1 VISDGAGILAPM
13 GAAIE
18 IEGLVKRYG
27 RKVAVDGVSFQVQE
41 GEAFGYLGPNGAG
54 KTTTIRCLLGLI
66 TPTAGSLRVLGHDV
80 RRELPAVLNEIGH
93 LPGEFNVWPNMTGRQ
108 GLEYLGRLH
117 PRPPARTAELCD
129 RLELSAAD
137 LDRHV
142 RLYSRGMKQKIG
154 IVQAFQHAPPLVVLD
169 EPTEGLDPVMKD
181 RFVDL
186 LAEHRTAGG
195 STLLSS
201 HILPEV
207 EQATERVAV
216 LRAGKVVKVGA
227 TADLTGE
234 RIRHCTLQLKEPLAD
249 RSVLAVAGLTDLEGD
264 GTSFRFSFRGDM
276 EPLVRAL
283 AALPVRDFV
292 AEPERLSEAFFEV
305 YEGPAEASAPT
316 PGAGL

>member
-1 VISDGAGILAPM
+1 M

-18 IEGLVKRYG
+18 IDGLVKHYG
-27 RKVAVDGVSFQVQE
+27 RKVAVDGVSFEVAE

-66 TPTAGSLRVLGHDV
+66 TPTAGRLRVLGHDV
-80 RRELPAVLNEIGH
+80 RRELPAVLTEIGH

-108 GLEYLGRLH
+108 CLDYLGRLH
-117 PRPPARTAELCD
+117 PHPPARTAELCD
-129 RLELSAAD
+129 RFELSQAD

-142 RLYSRGMKQKIG
+142 RLYSRGMKQKVG
-154 IVQAFQHAPPLVVLD
+154 IVQAFQHDPPLVVLD

-186 LAEHRTAGG
+186 LAEHRKGGG

-234 RIRHCTLQLKEPLAD
+234 RVRHCTLLLKDPLPD
-249 RSVLAVAGLTDLEGD
+249 RSVLAMPGLEGLDGD

-276 EPLVRAL
+276 EPLLRVL
-283 AALPVRDFV
+283 GTLPVRDFI

-305 YEGPAEASAPT
+305 YEGPGDRTGEPAAPA
-316 PGAGL
+316 GAAT

>member
-1 VISDGAGILAPM
+1 M

-27 RKVAVDGVSFQVQE
+27 RNVAVDGVSFQVAE

-93 LPGEFNVWPNMTGRQ
+93 LPGEFSVWPNMTGRQ
-108 GLEYLGRLH
+108 CLEYLGRLH

-129 RLELSAAD
+129 RFELSAAD

-154 IVQAFQHAPPLVVLD
+154 IVQAFQHDPPLVVLD

-186 LAEHRTAGG
+186 LAEHRKQGG

-234 RIRHCTLQLKEPLAD
+234 RIRHCTITLREPLRD
-249 RSVLAVAGLTDLEGD
+249 RAALAVAGLQDLEGD

-276 EPLVRAL
+276 EPLIRAL
-283 AALPVRDFV
+283 ATLPVLDFV

-305 YEGPAEASAPT
+305 YEGPDRTASPAAEAAAP
-316 PGAGL
+316 